1 MGVKDDTGCAVL
13 NVGEES
19 GSGTLQA
26 GAGAL
31 SVDSARRSLLL
42 LGEEG
47 KPPPVT
53 GETFPNRE
61 AFVPSSLCSPGSWR
75 GGPQRKRICN
85 LF

>member
-1 MGVKDDTGCAVL
+1 MGVKNDTGCAVL

-31 SVDSARRSLLL
+31 SVDSARRSLLF

-47 KPPPVT
+47 KPL
-53 GETFPNRE
+53 R
-61 AFVPSSLCSPGSWR
+61 
-75 GGPQRKRICN
+75 
-85 LF
+85 